1 MKRLNHCV
9 VHHVLIL
16 YHMYLQVLRT
26 FLITE
31 SLKKNCGWTCH
42 IISKLIFT
50 LLNDFI
56 VAK

>member
-16 YHMYLQVLRT
+16 YDMYLQVLRT
-26 FLITE
+26 FLIIE
-31 SLKKNCGWTCH
+31 SLENGGWTSH
-42 IISKLIFT
+42 VISKLIFT

-56 VAK
+56 VAT